1 MKVPVTSVTEYL
13 SYQMFTKKKYR
24 RFAR

>member
-24 RFAR
+24 

>member
-1 MKVPVTSVTEYL
+1 MKVPVTLVAEYL

-24 RFAR
+24 RFA